1 MGIPYRVMWTFGN
14 PLPPCIVVHMVSEC
28 PPSKQR
34 SKNSKNNFFFHS
46 QGDQPDGPPLINI
59 PLPPPLPTPPSHSTS
74 GGGPTTLLR
83 KEAQKDRRE
92 FPPSLTFKSTATAEE
107 KPQSTHV
114 RTLTSD
120 LAELETLVAK
130 ASSTA
135 ALLEPHTEVS

>member
-1 MGIPYRVMWTFGN
+1 M
-14 PLPPCIVVHMVSEC
+14 
-28 PPSKQR
+28 
-34 SKNSKNNFFFHS
+34 
-46 QGDQPDGPPLINI
+46 DQPDEPPLINI
-59 PLPPPLPTPPSHSTS
+59 PLPPPLPTPPSHSTP
-74 GGGPTTLLR
+74 GGGPGTSTLLR

-92 FPPSLTFKSTATAEE
+92 FPPSLTFKSTATAAAATAEE